1 MKFSPSSDFQAAA
14 LDAMREATR
23 AVLEVYA
30 SENPGIEY
38 KDEKEP
44 VTRADIQANQ
54 VLEKRLSDLRP
65 DAGWLSEESERDLQ
79 ALARKELIWVVDPI
93 DGTREFIDKNGE
105 FSISVGLV
113 QNGEPVWGAV
123 SLPAEPRIMMSGRD
137 GVAVYDLDSELQ
149 PERKLLDKSAVDLRK
164 SRICVS
170 RTEWNKGLYSD
181 QAQELQIHPEG
192 SVARKLALVSVADYD
207 LTVSLYPKND
217 WDIAGGLALVQAAGG
232 LIIRPDTGTGIDL
245 SPPGARR
252 PGLCCGRPDPVMQ
265 YHQFFQHRGMKLRDR
280 YGSS

>member
-1 MKFSPSSDFQAAA
+1 LSFLPTPDFQSAA
-14 LDAMREATR
+14 LEAMREATR
-23 AVLEVYA
+23 AVLEIYA
-30 SENPGIEY
+30 SNDPQIRY

-54 VLEKRLSDLRP
+54 ILEHRLGELLP
-65 DAGWLSEESERDLQ
+65 EAGWLSEESEKDLH
-79 ALARKELIWVVDPI
+79 ALASKELLWVVDPI

-113 QNGEPVWGAV
+113 QNGRAVWGAV
-123 SLPAEPRIMMSGRD
+123 SLPAEPRIMMSGSS
-137 GVAVYDLDSELQ
+137 GVSVYDMDSQLQ
-149 PERKLLDKSAVDLRK
+149 SEKRFLDKSAVDLRQ

-170 RTEWNKGLYSD
+170 RTEWDRGLYRD
-181 QAQELQIHPEG
+181 QLDELQIHPQG

-217 WDIAGGLALVQAAGG
+217 WDIAGGLALIEASGG
-232 LIIRPDTGTGIDL
+232 LIIRPDTGTGIVL

-252 PGLCCGRPDPVMQ
+252 PGLCCGRRDPVMQ
-265 YHQFFQHRGMKLRDR
+265 YHQFFQHRGLKLRDK